1 MVSISDRTLKG
12 LFVCSSVFLGLILAF
27 FYGFAVGWE
36 RTLLWPHAHIKVLM
50 THANNLVS
58 LGKWAPGALYAPA
71 PAGAARERFKVYR
84 PELLEPGYRA
94 VMGWDGQHHVVW
106 LFDEYGQELH
116 AWPLEYSNI
125 DPEGE
130 IDPSFP
136 HGSPHGLEI
145 LEDGT
150 ILVNFEG
157 GALLARLDAC
167 GQRIWSQKGAYH
179 HVISRAG
186 DGNFWTWRGGDHFR
200 TPQQFLVK
208 FNAMNGD
215 IIEQYSL
222 IDDFIKHSEDTAI
235 VFAANNGYDFDASSA
250 DLFHPNDIEELTVS
264 MSSSFPDFSPGDLL
278 ISLRNL
284 HLVAV
289 LDPVS
294 RSIKWWRHGPWR
306 YQHDPDF
313 TATGEILVYNNNSN
327 RGNSNI
333 LTVNPQSSSVRVHSS
348 SRKVTF
354 YTHWRGK
361 HQLLPN
367 GSLLIV
373 VPGEGRV
380 LEVASSGELVLEFNN
395 VASTIANASVD
406 NAIWL
411 PRGYFEKVPSC
422 VKH

>member
-1 MVSISDRTLKG
+1 MS
-12 LFVCSSVFLGLILAF
+12 
-27 FYGFAVGWE
+27 
-36 RTLLWPHAHIKVLM
+36 
-50 THANNLVS
+50 
-58 LGKWAPGALYAPA
+58 
-71 PAGAARERFKVYR
+71 
-84 PELLEPGYRA
+84 
-94 VMGWDGQHHVVW
+94 
-106 LFDEYGQELH
+106 
-116 AWPLEYSNI
+116 
-125 DPEGE
+125 
-130 IDPSFP
+130 
-136 HGSPHGLEI
+136 
-145 LEDGT
+145 
-150 ILVNFEG
+150 
-157 GALLARLDAC
+157 
-167 GQRIWSQKGAYH
+167 
-179 HVISRAG
+179 
-186 DGNFWTWRGGDHFR
+186 
-200 TPQQFLVK
+200 
-208 FNAMNGD
+208 GD

-235 VFAANNGYDFDASSA
+235 VFAASDGYDFDASSE

-411 PRGYFEKVPSC
+411 PRSYFEKVPSC
-422 VKH
+422 VEH